1 MNLRSISSITGCK
14 YFSKKEIARKRQKNG
29 HKLFVFIKQM
39 KTIEIF
45 LFMEIWKCEYSYKMQ
60 RNTFF
65 FTNTFVQFFFF
76 KKVRIGF
83 VQLNALF
90 LNKAA
95 LRRKSVWFNYMHIIA
110 PQKCSATFF
119 FTFISYSRP
128 NLTVN

>member
-1 MNLRSISSITGCK
+1 MTLRSRSSITGCK

-39 KTIEIF
+39 KTIEIL

-65 FTNTFVQFFFF
+65 FTNTFVHF
-76 KKVRIGF
+76 KKEEVRIGF
-83 VQLNALF
+83 FQLHALF

-95 LRRKSVWFNYMHIIA
+95 LRRKGVWFNYMYIIA
-110 PQKCSATFF
+110 PQKCTATYFYF
-119 FTFISYSRP
+119 YIIQSTIIWR
-128 NLTVN
+128 